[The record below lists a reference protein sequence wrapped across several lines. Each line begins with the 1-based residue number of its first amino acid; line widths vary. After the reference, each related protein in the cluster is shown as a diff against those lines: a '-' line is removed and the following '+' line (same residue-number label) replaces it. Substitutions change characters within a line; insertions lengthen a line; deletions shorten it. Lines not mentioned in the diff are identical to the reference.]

1 MKILRLSAVALLLSV
16 TLTGSA
22 APSKQY
28 ADFAKGPFQYLIT
41 IDEAKQWSA
50 IKTDEQAKQFI
61 DLFWARRDPTP
72 ATAVNEF
79 KNAMEERARV
89 ADTRFGTSKLKGSAT
104 DRGKAFIALGSPSKI
119 RRTGGEPQKTIQTPT
134 GTGGTTAPSTDPMGG
149 SGDPQSLQEYSGKE
163 LWEYIQGE
171 VKIDIGQ
178 PVAEVAFIDQYASNE
193 YKMERVART
202 DYKTLF
208 DRVARK
214 NITQPNLTEVPVY
227 SAAET
232 AAAAAVA
239 AAPAGAAA
247 PVAATVAA
255 TNALTSEALRSA
267 VTAARSAKAPETLYL
282 TTGEFITPEGKN
294 FVPVQLWAPKSA
306 GLTAGSDVT
315 FFGAVENADGTQQV
329 VSYEEPVKLIA
340 SNDDVFYARS
350 LELAPGTYRATF
362 GLAKDGKPISV
373 VSKPLVV
380 KGLSTGEPGIS
391 QLMLSSHIYP
401 LTEAQAPTD
410 PFAFGGLKVVPRG
423 NATFHPSDELWYF
436 MELRDPGKDATGQ
449 PKLTMAV
456 TIAGVKADGKKT
468 KMIGPSQ
475 EVPAQEL
482 KGVPGH
488 YGVGQAMPLA
498 TFKPG
503 TYTMTVKLTDT
514 VLAKTYELQEPFT
527 IVE

>member
-1 MKILRLSAVALLLSV
+1 
-16 TLTGSA
+16 
-22 APSKQY
+22 
-28 ADFAKGPFQYLIT
+28 
-41 IDEAKQWSA
+41 
-50 IKTDEQAKQFI
+50 
-61 DLFWARRDPTP
+61 
-72 ATAVNEF
+72 
-79 KNAMEERARV
+79 
-89 ADTRFGTSKLKGSAT
+89 
-104 DRGKAFIALGSPSKI
+104 
-119 RRTGGEPQKTIQTPT
+119 
-134 GTGGTTAPSTDPMGG
+134 MGG

-163 LWEYIQGE
+163 LWEYTQGE

-178 PVAEVAFIDQYASNE
+178 PVAEVAFIDQYSSNE
-193 YKMERVART
+193 YKMERVPRT

-208 DRVARK
+208 DRVARA
-214 NITQPNLTEVPVY
+214 NIIQPNLTEVPKF

-232 AAAAAVA
+232 AAAAAPA
-239 AAPAGAAA
+239 ATPAG
-247 PVAATVAA
+247 VTVAVA
-255 TNALTSEALRSA
+255 NALTTESLRAA
-267 VTAARSAKAPETLYL
+267 VTAARAAKAPDTLYL
-282 TTGEFITPEGKN
+282 TTGEFITPEGKQ
-294 FVPVQLWAPKSA
+294 FVPVQLWAPKSS

-315 FFGAVENADGTQQV
+315 FFGAVENEDGSQQI
-329 VSYEEPVKLIA
+329 VSYEEPVKLLP

-380 KGLSTGEPGIS
+380 KGLATGEPGVS
-391 QLMLSSHIYP
+391 QLMLASHIYP
-401 LTEAQAPTD
+401 LTEAQMPTD

-423 NATFHPSDELWYF
+423 NATFRPADELWYF
-436 MELRDPGKDATGQ
+436 MEMRDPGKDATGQ
-449 PKLTMAV
+449 PKLMMAV
-456 TIAGVKADGKKT
+456 TITGTKADGKKT
-468 KMIGPSQ
+468 KMIGPAQ

-514 VLAKTYELQEPFT
+514 VLGKTYELQEPFT